1 MFVNGPF
8 SHVEFLSFRGALFY
22 IRLNFGVIYLKC
34 LNLYHT
40 AIIHGLN
47 EFVPKLDIIAE
58 YEGLYSI
65 LNPRWH

>member
-1 MFVNGPF
+1 ML
-8 SHVEFLSFRGALFY
+8 SSFRSGEHSFN
-22 IRLNFGVIYLKC
+22 IRLNYGLIYLKC
-34 LNLYHT
+34 INLYHI